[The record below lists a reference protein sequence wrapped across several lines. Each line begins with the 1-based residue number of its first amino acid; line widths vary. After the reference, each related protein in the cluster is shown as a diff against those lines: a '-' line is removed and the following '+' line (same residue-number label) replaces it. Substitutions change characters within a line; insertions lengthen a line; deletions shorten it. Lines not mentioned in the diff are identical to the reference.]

1 MEPGPGYCHFPSLFD
16 ELGNPVYN
24 EAYFKQLVSEKPVIK
39 YSRGV
44 AHRVW
49 QKIKPSLRNE
59 ALDCRVYACA
69 ALAILNPNLPK
80 LAAILANSPAEK
92 STPARAVQSPPRGQS
107 FMPRR
112 PKGGGFV
119 NGWK

>member
-1 MEPGPGYCHFPSLFD
+1 
-16 ELGNPVYN
+16 
-24 EAYFKQLVSEKPVIK
+24 
-39 YSRGV
+39 V

-49 QKIKPSLRNE
+49 QKINPSLRNE

-80 LAAILANSPAEK
+80 LAAILTNSPAEK